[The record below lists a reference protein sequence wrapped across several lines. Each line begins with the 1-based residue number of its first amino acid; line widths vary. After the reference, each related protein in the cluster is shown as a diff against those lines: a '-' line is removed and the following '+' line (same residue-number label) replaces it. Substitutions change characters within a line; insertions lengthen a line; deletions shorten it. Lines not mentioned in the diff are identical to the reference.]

1 MKQLNKLGTFFLILI
16 VFMTL
21 PGCIGQEEK
30 QAAPFSMQVFP
41 EYMNDTIPGQRCVF
55 LITVADKGEGSG
67 VGQAVSIEASAPE
80 STVTVTPQAITP
92 GQVAEVTVIPE
103 ITVTPEEPQ
112 KNVTVTVE
120 GEREGLTETVTVTLT
135 VNMPMGPIDELEA
148 LATENRDLFIP
159 WLAKNHPELGITSE
173 TVWTGTIVKPHIL
186 VVMYYLFFSDEW
198 EMGLIWHVMIPPHDW
213 VRIYL
218 RHRTTEL
225 HPSLAFEISSKGE
238 QDEPHA
244 IDPKDAFAESVY
256 R

>member
-1 MKQLNKLGTFFLILI
+1 MKQLNKIGAFTLILFVLVI
-16 VFMTL
+16 I

-30 QAAPFSMQVFP
+30 PPAAPFSLQVIP
-41 EYMNDTIPGQRCVF
+41 EYMIDTIPGQRCVF
-55 LITVADKGEGSG
+55 LVTVADEGQGSGEGET
-67 VGQAVSIEASAPE
+67 VNIEAAAPE
-80 STVTVTPQAITP
+80 SAVTVTPQAITP
-92 GQVAEVTVIPE
+92 GQVAEVTVILE
-103 ITVTPEEPQ
+103 VTVIPEEGQ
-112 KNVTVTVE
+112 NVTVTVE
-120 GEREGLTETVTVTLT
+120 GEREGLSQTAIVTLT
-135 VNMPMGPIDELEA
+135 VNMPMGPIDELAA
-148 LATENRDLFIP
+148 LATENRDLFVP

-173 TVWTGTIVKPHIL
+173 TVWTGTIVRPHIL

-198 EMGLIWHVMIPPHDW
+198 EMGMTWHVTIPPHDW

-225 HPSLAFEISSKGE
+225 QPSLAFEITSKGE